1 MLVLLA
7 LFHVPLSWM
16 VPPACRYLHFEA
28 MTVDGDPKT
37 WADCW
42 EKCKL

>member
-7 LFHVPLSWM
+7 LPYLSRM
-16 VPPACRYLHFEA
+16 VPPACRYLRYEE
-28 MTVDGDPKT
+28 MTIDGVLKT

-42 EKCKL
+42 ERCKL